1 MMPGLGP
8 GAAFA
13 LAVVLFAPVEIPAAY
28 LAARRAVRAWR
39 RWSR

>member
-1 MMPGLGP
+1 MMPGLGT
-8 GAAFA
+8 GAAVA
-13 LAVVLFAPVEIPAAY
+13 LAVEIPAAY